1 MLLVISS
8 GNVIMIDARTFVDQL
23 SNMLMIRA
31 ENKIHFVFDPN
42 HKHIKPLCCIV
53 WPAHAVTHFCQPY
66 HQGPHDYVIYYER
79 KIY

>member
-31 ENKIHFVFDPN
+31 ENKIHFVAFSDR
-42 HKHIKPLCCIV
+42 
-53 WPAHAVTHFCQPY
+53 HAVTHFCQPY
-66 HQGPHDYVIYYER
+66 HQGSHDYVIYYER